1 MKRWVPLAMLT
12 LTTGCGPV
20 RFGIAEY
27 RSAYNVPATA
37 TPGSNA
43 PEAQAPLLPRE
54 EAGGGPPTAIK
65 PLAGPRLVGPA
76 TTASPATP
84 VVPEATAGPTIA
96 PASVPQSQQ
105 GDDVVGVRLVSEG
118 SSGGGARAS
127 FGEAFPQGRLP
138 AGSGL
143 AARVNG
149 RDVPAQLD
157 VKTSYPDGSV
167 HTAIV
172 TVDASGGAEVI
183 LIRRPTL

>member
-1 MKRWVPLAMLT
+1 MLT
-12 LTTGCGPV
+12 LATGCGPV

-27 RSAYNVPATA
+27 RAAYGVPDTA

-43 PEAQAPLLPRE
+43 PEAQAPLLPRA

-65 PLAGPRLVGPA
+65 PVAGPRLVGSPPTVA
-76 TTASPATP
+76 PATP
-84 VVPEATAGPTIA
+84 AAPVAAEPTAGATIA

-105 GDDVVGVRLVSEG
+105 GDDVVGVRLVPEG
-118 SSGGGARAS
+118 SSGGSGRVS

-138 AGSGL
+138 GGSGL
-143 AARVNG
+143 SARVNG
-149 RDVPAQLD
+149 HDQPAQVD

-183 LIRRPTL
+183 LIRRPTS